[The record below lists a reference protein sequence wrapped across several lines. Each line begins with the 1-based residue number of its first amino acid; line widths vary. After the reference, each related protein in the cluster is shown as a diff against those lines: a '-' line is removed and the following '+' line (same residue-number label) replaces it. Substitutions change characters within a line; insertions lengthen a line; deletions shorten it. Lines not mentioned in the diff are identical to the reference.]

1 MSEQKFVQSEAESAA
16 SRASL
21 PSELP
26 EKTRVL
32 SLLYDIAGELT
43 QILDLETLL
52 RKIGEHVK
60 LLVDYDL
67 FNVMLLNNDSG
78 RLESVLSLRFDERI
92 QEILSVALGEG
103 LSGTAAAQRQAIRV
117 NQVANDPRY
126 IQCKLGAGIQSEL
139 VVPLVVQDRLLGVL
153 NLESLDPGAFTKE
166 NEEMLTMLASTVAI
180 ALENACLY
188 DQLRRAEQ
196 RKTEDLERA
205 REVQQLLLPKTI
217 PQIPGID
224 IAVLYEP
231 AQQLGGDFYDFLLH
245 GDGRLAIAVG
255 DVAGKG
261 PAAALLA
268 SLGVGILRE
277 HAVHKPSP
285 PAEMLADLNGHLQ
298 VPGAKGRFIA
308 MAFGVYSPEKCELIL
323 ANAGFPPPLLVR
335 DQRAHPID
343 VVGTPLGL
351 LPESTYDSVSIRLQP
366 GDMVVFCSD
375 GVHEQMNARDEEFGI
390 ERLISSLAAGR
401 TWATAQDVAQNIVN
415 AVKEY
420 ARENACVECV
430 DDRTIV
436 VFRVVS

>member
-1 MSEQKFVQSEAESAA
+1 MQSESAA

-21 PSELP
+21 PSELL

-43 QILDLETLL
+43 QILDLDTLL
-52 RKIGEHVK
+52 RKIGGHVRS
-60 LLVDYDL
+60 LVDYDL
-67 FNVMLLNNDSG
+67 FNVMLLNKDSG

-92 QEILSVALGEG
+92 QETHSVALGEG
-103 LSGTAAAQRQAIRV
+103 LCGTAALQRQAVRV

-126 IQCKLGAGIQSEL
+126 IRCDLGTGIQSEL
-139 VVPLVVQDRLLGVL
+139 VVPLIVQDRLLGVL
-153 NLESLDPGAFTKE
+153 NLESLDPGAFTE
-166 NEEMLTMLASTVAI
+166 ESEEMLTMLASTVAI

-217 PQIPGID
+217 PQVPGID
-224 IAVLYEP
+224 ISVLYEP

-245 GDGRLAIAVG
+245 RDGHLAIAVG

-261 PAAALLA
+261 SAAALLA

-277 HAVHKPSP
+277 HAVHKPSL

-308 MAFGVYSPEKCELIL
+308 MAFGVYSPEKRELIL
-323 ANAGFPPPLLVR
+323 ANAGFPQPLLVR
-335 DQRAHPID
+335 DRQRAHPIN

-375 GVHEQMNARDEEFGI
+375 GVHEQMNSMDEEFGI
-390 ERLISSLAAGR
+390 ERLISSLAARR

-415 AVKEY
+415 SVKEY
-420 ARENACVECV
+420 AGENACAECV